1 MKKLILALYFFTQLV
16 FCFAEKTP
24 TWINNYESEFSK
36 TQYIARLGSGSSV
49 ENARADALS
58 QIAGF
63 FKSEVLVNTN
73 ASNKMKNDGE
83 KTVKNQEINQNIQV
97 VSDIT
102 LTAIEFNTPYYDKK
116 KKTYYIVAYI
126 ERKTGWQ
133 SIESKILQ
141 QKTKFDSFLEL
152 SKEADDSILKYKYL
166 TKAKTSGDELIST
179 LYMGFLFD
187 PEKKKEYRN
196 LVSEI
201 SQNLDLETLDSYR
214 IPVRVVSTGDYEN
227 IITSRIVEV
236 LKNKNFSP
244 YIEQKNNS
252 DSIAKIV
259 INSNEKT
266 SDEIHSISPDVSVT
280 ICNADETRTFYT
292 YQNSWGKSS
301 NFSLQQAQKK
311 AFPKIAEDL
320 RDVLSV
326 DFDEKFLNK

>member
-1 MKKLILALYFFTQLV
+1 MKKLILALYFFTQFV

-63 FKSEVLVNTN
+63 FKSEVLVNTK
-73 ASNKMKNDGE
+73 ASSQMKNNGE
-83 KTVKNQEINQNIQV
+83 KTVKNQEIDQNIQV
-97 VSDIT
+97 ISDIT
-102 LTAIEFNTPYYDKK
+102 LTAVEFNTPYYDKK
-116 KKTYYIVAYI
+116 KKTYYVVAYI
-126 ERKTGWQ
+126 ERKNGWQ

-152 SKEADDSILKYKYL
+152 SKKADDSILKYKYL

-196 LVSEI
+196 LVAEI

-227 IITSRIVEV
+227 TITSRVVEV
-236 LKNKNFSP
+236 LKIKNFSP
-244 YIEQKNNS
+244 YFEQKNNS
-252 DSIAKIV
+252 DSIAKVEIH
-259 INSNEKT
+259 SNEKI

-280 ICNADETRTFYT
+280 ICNADETRSFYT
-292 YQNSWGKSS
+292 YQNSWGKTA

-311 AFPKIAEDL
+311 ALPKSPAEIKKA
-320 RDVLSV
+320 
-326 DFDEKFLNK
+326 FKMYFY

>member
-1 MKKLILALYFFTQLV
+1 MKKLILALYFFTQFM

-187 PEKKKEYRN
+187 PEKKKEPY
-196 LVSEI
+196 
-201 SQNLDLETLDSYR
+201 ETEGCS
-214 IPVRVVSTGDYEN
+214 
-227 IITSRIVEV
+227 
-236 LKNKNFSP
+236 
-244 YIEQKNNS
+244 
-252 DSIAKIV
+252 
-259 INSNEKT
+259 
-266 SDEIHSISPDVSVT
+266 
-280 ICNADETRTFYT
+280 
-292 YQNSWGKSS
+292 
-301 NFSLQQAQKK
+301 
-311 AFPKIAEDL
+311 
-320 RDVLSV
+320 
-326 DFDEKFLNK
+326 